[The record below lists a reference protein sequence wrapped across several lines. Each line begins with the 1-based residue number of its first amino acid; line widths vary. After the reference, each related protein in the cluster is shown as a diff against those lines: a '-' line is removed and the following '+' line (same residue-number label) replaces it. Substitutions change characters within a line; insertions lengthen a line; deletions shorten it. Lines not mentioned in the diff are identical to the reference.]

1 MKINDCR
8 GKLIVVDMYSC
19 NEAVINNV
27 ELVKEE
33 LTKACEQY
41 NMALAQIIVCEDAEV
56 NEYSL
61 AAVCKNGH
69 VTLHVYKSLGFVAA
83 DVLSCHEGAQP
94 SELGRFLRIFLGAD
108 KSKITLLER
117 GDFGTEVDMKPRRNS
132 KVKFTRH
139 TRSLGNKLKKMIL
152 KPRSI

>member
-1 MKINDCR
+1 MKIKDCK
-8 GKLIVVDMYSC
+8 GKLIAIDMYSC
-19 NEAVINNV
+19 NENVINDI
-27 ELVKEE
+27 ELVKSE

-41 NMALAQIIVCEDAEV
+41 SMALFQIIICENDDS

-69 VTLHVYKSLGFVAA
+69 VTLHVYKKLGFVAA
-83 DVLSCHEGAQP
+83 DILSSYEAAQP
-94 SELGRFLRIFLGAD
+94 SELSRFLRVFLGAD

-117 GDFGTEVDMKPRRNS
+117 GDFGSEVDMKPRRNS
-132 KVKFTRH
+132 KVKFMRH